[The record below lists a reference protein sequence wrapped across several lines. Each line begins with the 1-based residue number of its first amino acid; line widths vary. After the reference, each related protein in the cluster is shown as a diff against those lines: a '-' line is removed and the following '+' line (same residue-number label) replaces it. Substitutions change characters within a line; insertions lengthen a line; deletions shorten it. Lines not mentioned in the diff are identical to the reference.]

1 MTDPIEEY
9 AKRKRMIDAQ
19 RDTVESAIS
28 QAEGVR
34 STLGGI
40 GGGGFTDATSERYVS
55 LLESADRLLELWEGL
70 DDERQRITE
79 IADMLEEDDRELVLM
94 ALTDAQVHGNVSR
107 ARIARKLGLERHTVS
122 KRYRR
127 AVDSLNATGRQHGG
141 A

>member
-1 MTDPIEEY
+1 MRDPIEEY
-9 AKRKRMIDAQ
+9 AKHRRMVDAQ

-40 GGGGFTDATSERYVS
+40 GGGGFGDATSERYVS

-79 IADMLEEDDRELVLM
+79 LAAMLDEDDGDIILA

-107 ARIARKLGLERHTVS
+107 SRIARKLGLERHTVS

-127 AVDSLNATGRQHGG
+127 AVDNLNDTSRQHGG
-141 A
+141 S